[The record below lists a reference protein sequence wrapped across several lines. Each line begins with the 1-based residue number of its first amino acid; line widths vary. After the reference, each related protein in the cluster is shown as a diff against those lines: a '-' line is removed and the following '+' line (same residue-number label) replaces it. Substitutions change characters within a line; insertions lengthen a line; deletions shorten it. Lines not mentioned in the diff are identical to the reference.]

1 MACKRITGEDGTY
14 HNNLVYFYKKIVDVG
29 YTYYVYTAR
38 PKTKGGSG
46 TPYKYVQWLKSLT
59 FTDGG
64 NDEKMAKESLDGS

>member
-38 PKTKGGSG
+38 PKIKGGSG
-46 TPYKYVQWLKSLT
+46 TPYKYVQ
-59 FTDGG
+59 
-64 NDEKMAKESLDGS
+64 